1 MRWPERRGH
10 LMVLA
15 WVDFMVL
22 AWVLL
27 VVLAAVQQCQVH
39 TRLRRSQVLV
49 VLECGKVHVVGG

>member
-22 AWVLL
+22 AGVPL
-27 VVLAAVQQCQVH
+27 VVLAAVQHCQVH
-39 TRLRRSQVLV
+39 AGLRGPVLV
-49 VLECGKVHVVGG
+49 VM